1 MIPKYLNCRPH
12 LRLNPGA
19 DDLLATPSPLTVH
32 DTSSSPAAPACCSCP
47 PRGGCAHSLTLLLA
61 TAAVFLSAWTILGPI
76 AAPGGTVFALLVLIV
91 LALIGGQVVK
101 LTGVLLSKVL
111 RVNISLPP
119 LLGML
124 VVGIALKN
132 VPYNVGQFG
141 RAECTAGH
149 GNASFIDSIHDL
161 DSLEEHG
168 SFKRSIP
175 DAVIANYHSWVQ
187 KRSIEDVDMDGNASG
202 LGCTPRYI
210 GHELDPLI
218 ARQLRTLCLAVIL
231 IRAGLE
237 MDPVALYRLSGMV
250 LR

>member
-1 MIPKYLNCRPH
+1 M
-12 LRLNPGA
+12 
-19 DDLLATPSPLTVH
+19 H

-202 LGCTPRYI
+202 LSCTPRYI

>member
-1 MIPKYLNCRPH
+1 M
-12 LRLNPGA
+12 
-19 DDLLATPSPLTVH
+19 H

-202 LGCTPRYI
+202 LGRGLGCTPRYI